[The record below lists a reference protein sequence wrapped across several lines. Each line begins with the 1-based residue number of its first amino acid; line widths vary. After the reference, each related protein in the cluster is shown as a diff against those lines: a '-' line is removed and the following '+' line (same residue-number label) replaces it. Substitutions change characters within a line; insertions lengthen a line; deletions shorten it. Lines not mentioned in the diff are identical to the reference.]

1 MTQSGQRGERGM
13 RNRGDESSESSSRL
27 AGKGSRETGRGAR
40 VSLPPGHGDTLH
52 AGGMSHREAG
62 QQDRKGINAT
72 ARTLKL

>member
-1 MTQSGQRGERGM
+1 M

-27 AGKGSRETGRGAR
+27 ARKRSRDTGRGAI
-40 VSLPPGHGDTLH
+40 VSLPLGHGDTLH

-62 QQDRKGINAT
+62 QQDRKGVNAA